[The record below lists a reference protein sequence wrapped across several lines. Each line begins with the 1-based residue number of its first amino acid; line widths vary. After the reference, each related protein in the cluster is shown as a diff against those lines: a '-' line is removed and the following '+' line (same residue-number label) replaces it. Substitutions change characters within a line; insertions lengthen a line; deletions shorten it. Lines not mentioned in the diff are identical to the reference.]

1 MKGSVQSRL
10 DLKPWRVLRFI
21 SLRSFINMHMAS
33 NSLLSPLWSSQS
45 VSLYSDLGAFS
56 FFNSFRSHSFAPLG
70 TMHYLS
76 IFIFLQAFTFVNS
89 LPGHLHG
96 REEKLVQ
103 GQAKKPDDILAIG
116 KQSATPPPQ
125 ASSNTGIYKSALE
138 TEGEKSV
145 IPYAT
150 SIPSATSTIK
160 LSGSQKIPLVVAPTQ
175 TVVASDIFDA
185 PVSVAKPASVIG
197 SQPDHPVPRKGI
209 VRSNGS

>member
-1 MKGSVQSRL
+1 MDWSGQSRL
-10 DLKPWRVLRFI
+10 DLKPWRILRFI
-21 SLRSFINMHMAS
+21 SLRSFINMYLTWRRFLYCHS
-33 NSLLSPLWSSQS
+33 FGQ

-56 FFNSFRSHSFAPLG
+56 FYISFRSHSFAQLG
-70 TMHYLS
+70 TMYYFS

-89 LPGHLHG
+89 FPGHLHG
-96 REEKLVQ
+96 RQEELVQ

-150 SIPSATSTIK
+150 AIPSATSTIK

-185 PVSVAKPASVIG
+185 HVSLAKPASVIG

-209 VRSNGS
+209 VRSNCS